1 MRHRPPLWLIAVIVA
16 CIALLVGAF
25 TVLTLLSNRENVL
38 TVAIPSFGPE
48 TLDPSQDSFQGLL
61 YHGHLYDH
69 LIGASEEGRHS
80 PEASLLDSVS
90 VGSDAKSFT
99 LRLRQGMKWHDGR
112 EITADDIQFSLGY
125 YTREEAACGVC
136 ALLQGALDS
145 VTVTDRY
152 TAEIHIKEPNVEFLH
167 LLGPVEGDAPLLPK
181 HHWESEGEAGLAEN
195 PIGSGPWKFSERKL
209 GEYVE
214 FEANVDYW
222 DGQRVPAFDKLRLV
236 QVEDA
241 AERLESLRSGRV
253 DMTIIDRE
261 DVEPLKED
269 GFSIGGPKYVLAT
282 TLLYFMSYD
291 PSYLTSGLNFRKA
304 LALGADLEG
313 IVDALYPAELAT
325 LASGSPFFSPPIEGY
340 DAGLPPYSYDP
351 TEAQRLLQDA
361 GYDGETVHLLS
372 LAAYGLTEMLDVNEM
387 LVEDWREIGVNVELV
402 NTEFP
407 QMLARWVARP
417 QEFDDLAPA
426 PLIHGAFPHTSR
438 FNTTVKDYMASGRGG
453 RLAYPELERGDALY
467 QELSGIVDPVER
479 EERLR
484 LLNREAYEEYWAVPV
499 IWRHQPY
506 AFSSNLTGWQPI
518 NGTENNLRLETVRPA
533 E

>member
-16 CIALLVGAF
+16 CIAVVVGAF
-25 TVLTLLSNRENVL
+25 TVLTLLSARENVL

-48 TLDPSQDSFQGLL
+48 TLDPSQDSSQGLL

-69 LIGASEEGRHS
+69 LIGVTEEGRPS
-80 PEASLLDSVS
+80 SETGLLDFAGI
-90 VGSDAKSFT
+90 GSDAKSFT

-112 EITADDIQFSLGY
+112 EVTADDIQFSLEY
-125 YTREEAACGVC
+125 YTGEEAACGVC

-145 VTVTDRY
+145 VTVTGRY
-152 TAEIHIKEPNVEFLH
+152 TAEIHLKEANAEFLH

-181 HHWESEGEAGLAEN
+181 HHWESEGETGLSEN
-195 PIGSGPWKFSERKL
+195 PIGSGPWKFSERVS

-214 FEANVDYW
+214 FEANTDYW

-241 AERLESLRSGRV
+241 AERLASLMSGRV
-253 DMTIIDRE
+253 DITIIDRE
-261 DVEPLKED
+261 DVEPLKEE
-269 GFSIGGPKYVLAT
+269 GFFIGGPKYVLAT

-291 PSYLTSGLNFRKA
+291 PSYLTSDLNFRKA
-304 LALGADLEG
+304 LALAADLEG
-313 IVDALYPAELAT
+313 IVNALYPAEVAT
-325 LASGSPFFSPPIEGY
+325 LAGGSPFFSPPTEGY
-340 DAGLPPYSYDP
+340 DAGLLPYSYDP
-351 TEAQRLLQDA
+351 AEAQRLLRDA

-426 PLIHGAFPHTSR
+426 PIIHGAFPHTSR

-453 RLAYPELERGDALY
+453 RLAFPDLERGDALY
-467 QELSGIVDPVER
+467 QDLSTIVDPVER

-506 AFSSNLTGWQPI
+506 AFSSTLTGWQPI
-518 NGTENNLRLETVRPA
+518 DGTENSLRLETVRPA

>member
-1 MRHRPPLWLIAVIVA
+1 MSFCTCWGRLK
-16 CIALLVGAF
+16 GTF
-25 TVLTLLSNRENVL
+25 LSCPSTTGNR
-38 TVAIPSFGPE
+38 
-48 TLDPSQDSFQGLL
+48 
-61 YHGHLYDH
+61 
-69 LIGASEEGRHS
+69 
-80 PEASLLDSVS
+80 
-90 VGSDAKSFT
+90 
-99 LRLRQGMKWHDGR
+99 
-112 EITADDIQFSLGY
+112 
-125 YTREEAACGVC
+125 
-136 ALLQGALDS
+136 
-145 VTVTDRY
+145 
-152 TAEIHIKEPNVEFLH
+152 KEKRV
-167 LLGPVEGDAPLLPK
+167 
-181 HHWESEGEAGLAEN
+181 WQEN

-214 FEANVDYW
+214 FEANADYW
-222 DGQRVPAFDKLRLV
+222 DGQRIPAFEKLRLV

-253 DMTIIDRE
+253 DVTIIDRD

-269 GFSIGGPKYVLAT
+269 GIRHRRSKVRAGDDPALLHELRPVLPDLRPQFPQGAGPRERT
-282 TLLYFMSYD
+282 
-291 PSYLTSGLNFRKA
+291 
-304 LALGADLEG
+304 LEG
-313 IVDALYPAELAT
+313 IVDALYPAEVAT
-325 LASGSPFFSPPIEGY
+325 LAGGSPFFSPPTEGY

-351 TEAQRLLQDA
+351 AEAQRLLRDA

-387 LVEDWREIGVNVELV
+387 LVEDWRELGVNVELV

-426 PLIHGAFPHTSR
+426 PIIHGAFPHTSR
-438 FNTTVKDYMASGRGG
+438 FNTTVQDYMAPGRGG
-453 RLAYPELERGDALY
+453 RLAYPDQERGDALY

>member
-1 MRHRPPLWLIAVIVA
+1 MRPRPSLLLAVVVVA
-16 CIALLVGAF
+16 AAVVAAGAF
-25 TVLTLLSNRENVL
+25 AVPALFSDRDATL

-48 TLDPSQDSFQGLL
+48 TLDPSRDSSQGLL
-61 YHGHLYDH
+61 YHGHLYNH
-69 LIGASEEGRHS
+69 LIGVSEEGTPS
-80 PEASLLDSVS
+80 PQAGLLDSATIS
-90 VGSDAKSFT
+90 SDAKSFT

-112 EITADDIQFSLGY
+112 EITADDVRFSLEY
-125 YTREEAACGVC
+125 YTREDAACGVC

-152 TAEIHIKEPNVEFLH
+152 TAEIRLNEPDAEFLH

-195 PIGSGPWKFSERKL
+195 PIGSGPWKFSERKT
-209 GEYVE
+209 GEYIE
-214 FEANVDYW
+214 FQANADYW
-222 DGQRVPAFDKLRLV
+222 DGQRIPAFDKLRLV
-236 QVEDA
+236 QIEDA
-241 AERLESLRSGRV
+241 AERLKALRSGRV
-253 DMTIIDRE
+253 DITIIDRE
-261 DVEPLKED
+261 DVEPLKQE
-269 GFSIGGPKYVLAT
+269 GFAIGGPKYVLAT

-291 PSYLTSGLNFRKA
+291 PSYLTSDINFRKA
-304 LALGADLEG
+304 LALGADLED
-313 IVDALYPAELAT
+313 IVDALYPAEAAT
-325 LASGSPFFSPPIEGY
+325 LAGGAPFFSPPTEGY

-351 TEAQRLLQDA
+351 AEAQRLLQDA

-453 RLAYPELERGDALY
+453 RLAYPDTERGDALY
-467 QELSGIVDPVER
+467 QELSGITDPVER

-484 LLNREAYEEYWAVPV
+484 LLNHQTYDEYWAVPA

-506 AFSSNLTGWQPI
+506 AFNSNLTGWQPI
-518 NGTENNLRLETVRPA
+518 DGTENSLRLETVRPA

>member
-1 MRHRPPLWLIAVIVA
+1 MRPRPPLWLVAAVIA
-16 CIALLVGAF
+16 GMAGAF
-25 TVLTLLSNRENVL
+25 AVLTLLSDGEEVL

-48 TLDPSQDSFQGLL
+48 TLDPSQDSYQGLL

-69 LIGASEEGRHS
+69 LIGVSEDGKPS
-80 PEASLLDSVS
+80 PQAGLVEFARI
-90 VGSDAKSFT
+90 GSNGKSFT
-99 LRLRQGMKWHDGR
+99 LRLRQRMKWHDGT
-112 EITADDIQFSLGY
+112 EVTADDVQFSLGY
-125 YTREEAACGVC
+125 YTREDTACGVC
-136 ALLQGALDS
+136 ELLKGALDS
-145 VTVTDRY
+145 VVVTDRY
-152 TAEIHIKEPNVEFLH
+152 TAEIHIKEANVEFLH

-181 HHWESEGEAGLAEN
+181 HHWESEGETGLAEN
-195 PIGSGPWKFSERKL
+195 PIGSGPWKFSKRKL

-222 DGQRVPAFDKLRLV
+222 DGQRIPAFDKLRLV

-241 AERLESLRSGRV
+241 TERLESLRSGRV
-253 DMTIIDRE
+253 DITIIDRE
-261 DVEPLKED
+261 DVEPLKEK

-291 PSYLTSGLNFRKA
+291 PSYLTSDLNFRKA
-304 LALGADLEG
+304 LALGADFDG
-313 IVDALYPAELAT
+313 IVNALYPAEVAT
-325 LASGSPFFSPPIEGY
+325 LAGGSPFFSPPTEGY
-340 DAGLPPYSYDP
+340 DAGLPPYSYDRA
-351 TEAQRLLQDA
+351 EAQRLLQEA
-361 GYDGETVHLLS
+361 GYDGEPVHLLS

-387 LVEDWREIGVNVELV
+387 LAEDWREIGVNVELV

-426 PLIHGAFPHTSR
+426 PIIHGAFPHTSR
-438 FNTTVKDYMASGRGG
+438 FNTTVKDYMTPTRGG
-453 RLAYPELERGDALY
+453 RLAYPDLERGDAIY
-467 QELSGIVDPVER
+467 QELSSIVDPVQR
-479 EERLR
+479 EERL
-484 LLNREAYEEYWAVPV
+484 LSLNRETYEEYWAVPV

>member
-1 MRHRPPLWLIAVIVA
+1 MRSRPPLWLVAAVVVGIAVVA
-16 CIALLVGAF
+16 GAF
-25 TVLTLLSNRENVL
+25 AAMMLLSDREEVL

-48 TLDPSQDSFQGLL
+48 TLDPSQDSSQGLL

-69 LIGASEEGRHS
+69 LIGVSEEGKPS
-80 PEASLLDSVS
+80 PQAGLVESASI
-90 VGSDAKSFT
+90 GSDGKSLT
-99 LRLRQGMKWHDGR
+99 LRLRQGMEWHDGT
-112 EITADDIQFSLGY
+112 EVTADDVQFSLGY

-152 TAEIHIKEPNVEFLH
+152 TAEIRLKEANVEFLH

-181 HHWESEGEAGLAEN
+181 HHWESEGETGLAEN

-214 FEANVDYW
+214 FEANTDYW
-222 DGQRVPAFDKLRLV
+222 DGQRIPAFDKLRLV

-241 AERLESLRSGRV
+241 GERLESLRSGRV
-253 DMTIIDRE
+253 DITIIDRD
-261 DVEPLKED
+261 DVEPLKDE

-291 PSYLTSGLNFRKA
+291 PSYLTSDPNFRKA

-313 IVDALYPAELAT
+313 IVNALYPAEVAT
-325 LASGSPFFSPPIEGY
+325 LAGGSPFFSPPTEGY

-351 TEAQRLLQDA
+351 TEAERLLQDA
-361 GYDGETVHLLS
+361 GYDSEPVHLLS

-387 LVEDWREIGVNVELV
+387 LAEDWREIGVNVELV

-426 PLIHGAFPHTSR
+426 PIIHGAFPHTSR
-438 FNTTVKDYMASGRGG
+438 FNTTIKHYMAPGRGG
-453 RLAYPELERGDALY
+453 RLAYPDLERGDDLH
-467 QELSGIVDPVER
+467 QELSSIVDPAQR
-479 EERLR
+479 EERL
-484 LLNREAYEEYWAVPV
+484 LSLNRETYEEYWAVPV

-518 NGTENNLRLETVRPA
+518 NGTENSLRLETVRRA